1 MGLGK
6 FTNRTGSLISNGIKG
21 FDLYPQSI
29 QLTFKGKDTFKTL
42 FGGIM
47 SMLILSL
54 CATYGISLLLIMI
67 NRGDS
72 NKAVNTEFR
81 DLFTND
87 QNVFPHEKGFRLGV
101 ALTNSRSQSIAID
114 PSFFTLK
121 IDQGTFIYTG
131 TSVSVQYTDLEY
143 EL

>member
-1 MGLGK
+1 MGLK
-6 FTNRTGSLISNGIKG
+6 KVLNRTGSFISNGIKG
-21 FDLYPQSI
+21 FDLYPQTI
-29 QLTFKGKDTFKTL
+29 QLTFKGTDAFKTL
-42 FGGIM
+42 LGGIM
-47 SMLILSL
+47 SMFILML
-54 CATYGISLLLIMI
+54 CTAYGINLFLIMI

-87 QNVFPHEKGFRLGV
+87 QNVFPFHQGFSIGV
-101 ALTNSRSQSIAID
+101 ALTTADSQSIAID
-114 PSFFTLK
+114 PTFFKLK
-121 IDQGTFIYTG
+121 VEQGTFIYTG